1 MNYVSFGVDRKY
13 LEIECR
19 NLLKRSLVTID
30 FLLFSD
36 QLTNNAMN
44 QIDSSA
50 QYTVG

>member
-1 MNYVSFGVDRKY
+1 MNYVSFGVDRRY

-19 NLLKRSLVTID
+19 NLLRRSLVTIY
-30 FLLFSD
+30 LSLFSD

-50 QYTVG
+50 KYTVG